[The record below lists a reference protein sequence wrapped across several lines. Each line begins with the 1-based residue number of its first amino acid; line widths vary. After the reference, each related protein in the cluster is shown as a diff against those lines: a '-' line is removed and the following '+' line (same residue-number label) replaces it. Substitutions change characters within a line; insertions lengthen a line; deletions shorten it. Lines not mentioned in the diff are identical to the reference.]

1 MLYQSSGEM
10 DHAGGGPGATLPGLS
25 APSTGSTPLGDSVA
39 PQATSLLRDAW
50 RRLLRNRSAVAGMIV
65 VALLILVAV
74 FAPFIAPHDPLAQ
87 DFEERIQP
95 PSAVHPLGT
104 DDLGRDILSRIIFGS
119 RISLAAGIFSVALA
133 VAAGVLIG
141 AFATYYGGFWDNL
154 AMRLM
159 DIMLAFPSILLAI
172 AIVAVLGPGL
182 TNAMLAIGIISIPRY
197 ARVVRSSILSLR
209 EKEFIEAARALG
221 ASDLQVIFKHLLPNS
236 MGPLIVQATLGV
248 ATAIIEAASLSFLGL
263 GAQPPTPEWGAM
275 LNGGRHLLRQ
285 APWVTAFPG
294 LAIVVLVMGVNLF
307 GDGLRDALDPRLK
320 Q

>member
-1 MLYQSSGEM
+1 MLYLNSEQGIPET
-10 DHAGGGPGATLPGLS
+10 AGAGTPASAPAPAPGAG
-25 APSTGSTPLGDSVA
+25 PLVDSQA
-39 PQATSLLRDAW
+39 PQATTLLRDAW
-50 RRLLRNRSAVAGMIV
+50 RRLLRNHSAVAGMIV
-65 VALLILVAV
+65 VGLLILVAV

-87 DFEERIQP
+87 DFESRILP
-95 PSAVHPLGT
+95 PSAGHLLGT
-104 DDLGRDILSRIIFGS
+104 DDLGRDILSRIIYGS
-119 RISLAAGIFSVALA
+119 RVSLAAGILSTALA
-133 VAAGVLIG
+133 VVAGVLIG

-154 AMRLM
+154 AMRIM
-159 DIMLAFPSILLAI
+159 DIMLAFPQILLAI
-172 AIVAVLGPGL
+172 AIVAILGPGL
-182 TNAMLAIGIISIPRY
+182 TNAMLAIGIISIPIY

-221 ASDLQVIFKHLLPNS
+221 ASDLQIIFKHLLPNC
-236 MGPLIVQATLGV
+236 MGPLIVQATLGI

-294 LAIVVLVMGVNLF
+294 VAIVVLVMGVNLF